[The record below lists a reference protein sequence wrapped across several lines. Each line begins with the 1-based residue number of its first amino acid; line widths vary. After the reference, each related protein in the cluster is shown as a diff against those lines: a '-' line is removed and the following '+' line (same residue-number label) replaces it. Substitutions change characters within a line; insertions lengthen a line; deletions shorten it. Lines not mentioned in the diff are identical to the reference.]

1 MADIDKALPNE
12 ILDQLEIANEEEQLV
27 GDVQEE
33 ALGNNEV
40 EQVENEDGSVDIN
53 FEPEA
58 NPTEGGE
65 GHYENLAEFLPD
77 NVLSSLS
84 SDLNS
89 KYMDYTSS
97 RKEWEKTYIQGLD
110 LLGFKYSQKTE
121 PFQGASGVT
130 HPVLAEAVT
139 QFQALAYKELLPADG
154 PVRTQV
160 LGIPTAEKTDQ
171 ASRVKD
177 FMNYQIMDQMKEYEP
192 EFDSMLFHLPLSGS
206 TFKKVYYDEMEQRA
220 VSKFVPADD
229 LFVPYT
235 ATSLDDAEAIIHRV
249 KISENELKKQQVAGF
264 YKDVDLGKPTA
275 GESEVEKKERELE
288 GTSKSKEEDIYT
300 ILECHVDL
308 DLEGFEDA
316 NPETGEPSGIKIP
329 YIVTLEEGSR
339 EILSIKRNYEVGDPF
354 KKKVQYFVHFKF
366 LPGLGFYG
374 FGLIHMIG
382 GLSRTATSALRQLL
396 DAGTLSNLP
405 AGFKQR
411 GIRIRDD
418 AQSIQPGE
426 FRDVDAP
433 GGNLRDSFM
442 MLPFKEPSQTLL
454 ALMGTVVQ
462 AGQRFASIA
471 DMQVGDGNQQAAVG
485 TTVALLERGSRTM
498 SAIHKR
504 IYSALKN
511 EFRLMARV
519 FKLYLPQEYPY
530 DVVGGQRMIKQQD
543 FDDRVDILPVADP
556 NIFSQTQRISLAQT
570 ELQLAQSNPQMHNL
584 YNAYRSMYEALGVKN
599 IDSILMKPEQPQ
611 PKDPA
616 LEHIDALGSKP
627 FQAFPGQN
635 HRSHITAHLNFMST
649 NLARNNPVVM
659 ASLEKNIFEHISL
672 MAQEQVELE
681 FQKEMEQMQQ
691 MQQQMQQ
698 MQQNPQMA
706 QQAQQNPQMMQQMQ
720 MQNQQMQM
728 QMQEMNQKIESRK
741 AELVAEMM
749 EEFMQEEQKITS
761 QFDSDP
767 IAKLRSR
774 ELDIRAQENSRKEK
788 EANERMDLDKM
799 KAMMNQQNQEN
810 KLEQNEELA
819 NLRADTSIEKT
830 ILGKTLPNSDSMV
843 PNISIMRKG

>member
-12 ILDQLEIANEEEQLV
+12 VLDQLEIDNEEEQLV
-27 GDVQEE
+27 KDVQEE
-33 ALGNNEV
+33 ALGNTDV

-53 FEPEA
+53 FDPTE
-58 NPTEGGE
+58 NPTEGGA

-77 NVLSSLS
+77 DVLSSLS

-89 KYMDYTSS
+89 KYMDYISS
-97 RKEWEKTYIQGLD
+97 RKDWEKTYIQGLD
-110 LLGFKYSQKTE
+110 LLGFKYNQKTE

-154 PVRTQV
+154 PVRTQI
-160 LGIPTAEKTDQ
+160 LGMPTPEKTDQ

-229 LFVPYT
+229 LIVPYT
-235 ATSLDDAEAIIHRV
+235 ATSLDDAEAIIHRIKV
-249 KISENELKKQQVAGF
+249 SENDLKKQQVAGF
-264 YKDVDLGKPTA
+264 YRDVDLGKPTA
-275 GESEVEKKERELE
+275 GESDVEKKERELE
-288 GTSKSKEEDIYT
+288 GTKKSREEDVYT

-308 DLEGFEDA
+308 DLEGFEDSD
-316 NPETGEPSGIKIP
+316 PETGEPSGIKIP

-339 EILSIKRNYEVGDPF
+339 EILSIKRNYEVGDPL
-354 KKKVQYFVHFKF
+354 KNKVQYFVHFKF

-382 GLSRTATSALRQLL
+382 GLSRTATAALRQLL

-511 EFRLMARV
+511 EFKLMARV

-599 IDSILMKPEQPQ
+599 IDSILMKPQPPQ

-616 LEHIDALGSKP
+616 LEHIDALAGKP

-635 HRSHITAHLNFMST
+635 HRSHITAHLNFMAT
-649 NLARNNPVVM
+649 NLARNNPMVM
-659 ASLEKNIFEHISL
+659 SSLEKNIFEHISL

-681 FQKEMEQMQQ
+681 FRDEM
-691 MQQQMQQ
+691 QQMQQ
-698 MQQNPQMA
+698 MQMQMQAQMQNPQMM
-706 QQAQQNPQMMQQMQ
+706 QMQQNPQMMQQMQ
-720 MQNQQMQM
+720 MQSQQMQM

-741 AELVAEMM
+741 AELIAEMM

-761 QFDSDP
+761 QFDNDP

-774 ELDIRAQENSRKEK
+774 ELDLRAQENARKEK
-788 EANERMDLDKM
+788 ESNERMDLDKM
-799 KAMMNQQNQEN
+799 KTMMNQQNQED

-819 NLRADTSIEKT
+819 KLRADTSIEKT
-830 ILGKTLPNSDSMV
+830 ILGKTLPNSDQMV